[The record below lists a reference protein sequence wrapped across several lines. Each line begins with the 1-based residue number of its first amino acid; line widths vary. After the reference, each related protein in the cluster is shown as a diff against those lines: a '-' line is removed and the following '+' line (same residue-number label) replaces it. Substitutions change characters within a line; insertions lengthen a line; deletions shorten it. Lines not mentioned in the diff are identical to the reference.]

1 MPVNTKEES
10 NRQVPKS
17 QDYLANKQY
26 HDILYG
32 YLQFISDVWN
42 TNDPSVKRRI
52 IHKKDINFSKLGE
65 HFGLSR
71 QTVSTKFKNLID
83 MGLIEQVDKDTYE
96 LTRLSQID
104 GFLIPYKTL
113 KVLCDTLN
121 EKSIS
126 VYTYLYNRYYANGK
140 EPFKFTL
147 AQVKANVGMSDK
159 TRSND
164 DIVTNILFILQKLG
178 LLKYSLTALEQS
190 DNFQNIKTIYQIDWM
205 TTELC

>member
-71 QTVSTKFKNLID
+71 QTVSTKFKNLMD

-147 AQVKANVGMSDK
+147 AQVKANVGISDK

>member
-71 QTVSTKFKNLID
+71 QTVSTKFKSLID

-147 AQVKANVGMSDK
+147 AQVKANVGLSDK

-164 DIVTNILFILQKLG
+164 DIVTNILFVLQKLG

>member
-83 MGLIEQVDKDTYE
+83 MGLIEQLDKDTYE

-147 AQVKANVGMSDK
+147 AQVKANVGLSDK

-164 DIVTNILFILQKLG
+164 DIVTNILFVLQKLG

>member
-42 TNDPSVKRRI
+42 TNDPSIKRRI

-71 QTVSTKFKNLID
+71 QTVSTKFKSLID
-83 MGLIEQVDKDTYE
+83 MGLIEQLDKDTYE
-96 LTRLSQID
+96 LTRLSHID

-147 AQVKANVGMSDK
+147 AQVKANVGLSDK

-164 DIVTNILFILQKLG
+164 DIITNILFVL
-178 LLKYSLTALEQS
+178 
-190 DNFQNIKTIYQIDWM
+190 
-205 TTELC
+205 